1 MLCMVMQS
9 PCHVNAS
16 ALPATDPLLSEDSDV
31 LRSLFLALNPRQ
43 DRLAD
48 GRLQQR
54 RAKWFIA
61 KLENAC
67 LRHRFRRCGAAALP
81 YCWSMPRALSS
92 TDVTDATDASSASDA
107 ADARQSALNPPNH
120 PTEQTVTC
128 YGVTYRR
135 HPLSALFGNLGDD
148 DYALLR
154 SSIEQVGQQRPI
166 LLAAGDGHV
175 VLDGWNRLRVLAELN
190 REPLTCA
197 AAKNADEVQLVTA
210 VNLAQRTLTAGQ
222 RALIAARLASYTH
235 GGGRSGSGRSDA
247 LASNAQHIDG
257 VAQDTGADRDAATT
271 GVPSGFAAP
280 QKNQDLNLDLEPSVE
295 TVGRETGDPDH
306 SNTTQSPISLADA
319 ADRLGVSRAYA
330 ARARSVADKAAPEVL
345 AAVQSGTLSLNEA
358 AELASKP
365 VETQTE
371 YMLRRI
377 KEGAQA
383 RKEAGRATL
392 DRDRQFDRHV
402 RKRGVPPDDATPA
415 EIATYI
421 TAILAT
427 AGTTAAQLG
436 NWIED
441 GRADPKQSSFEQYFA
456 AVDRLRGRVAHAL
469 PR

>member
-190 REPLTCA
+190 REPVTCA
-197 AAKNADEVQLVTA
+197 AEKNVDEVQLVTA

-222 RALIAARLASYTH
+222 RALIAARLANYTN
-235 GGGRSGSGRSDA
+235 GGSRAGAGRIHA
-247 LASNAQHIDG
+247 
-257 VAQDTGADRDAATT
+257 DAAHEGMTSSAAAALD
-271 GVPSGFAAP
+271 GEANDGFSDFAAS
-280 QKNQDLNLDLEPSVE
+280 QKNQSLNLDSDSFPE
-295 TVGRETGDPDH
+295 TAGKQASETGD
-306 SNTTQSPISLADA
+306 SNAAPPPISLADA

-330 ARARSVADKAAPEVL
+330 ARARSVADKAAREVL

>member
-1 MLCMVMQS
+1 MS
-9 PCHVNAS
+9 S
-16 ALPATDPLLSEDSDV
+16 
-31 LRSLFLALNPRQ
+31 
-43 DRLAD
+43 
-48 GRLQQR
+48 
-54 RAKWFIA
+54 
-61 KLENAC
+61 
-67 LRHRFRRCGAAALP
+67 
-81 YCWSMPRALSS
+81 ALSS
-92 TDVTDATDASSASDA
+92 TDAADATDAVGVGQPA
-107 ADARQSALNPPNH
+107 PNLRDH
-120 PTEQTVTC
+120 LAGQTVTC
-128 YGVTYRR
+128 CGVTYRR
-135 HPLSALFGNLGDD
+135 HLLSALFGNLGDE

-154 SSIEQVGQQRPI
+154 ASIKQVGQQRAI
-166 LLAAGDGHV
+166 LLAAGDGNV
-175 VLDGWNRLRVLAELN
+175 VLDGWNRLLVLAELDW
-190 REPLTCA
+190 EPVTYVA
-197 AAKNADEVQLVTA
+197 AENADEVQLVTA

-271 GVPSGFAAP
+271 GVPSGLAAP

-295 TVGRETGDPDH
+295 TVGRETGDAGH
-306 SNTTQSPISLADA
+306 SSTTQSPISLAAA

-330 ARARSVADKAAPEVL
+330 ARARNVSEKATPEVL
-345 AAVQSGTLSLNEA
+345 DAVQRGEISLNEA
-358 AELASKP
+358 ADLAGKP

-377 KEGAQA
+377 KEGTKA
-383 RKEAGRATL
+383 RKDAGKANL

-402 RKRGVPPDDATPA
+402 RKHGVPPDDATRA
-415 EIATYI
+415 EVATYI

-441 GRADPKQSSFEQYFA
+441 GKADPKQSSFEQFFM
-456 AVDRLRGRVAHAL
+456 AVDRLRERVSNAL